1 MAIIKCP
8 ECGHQVSEKAP
19 TCPSCGVRIA
29 GQIVRC
35 TDCGE
40 IYFNDQP
47 MCPSCHRP
55 TSLASQPATVAAQ
68 PGVAPANTAKV
79 QQTAAPSTDEEPKE
93 APKKKSLAPLIVSFI
108 FALIVCGV
116 CYYFYNKA
124 NVEKETEEY
133 ESAMKSNDP
142 MVLQSYLDRYKDADP
157 AHRDSIQAHLMMIQQ
172 YDEDWTN
179 AVVSGTRSAL
189 EEYIKKNP
197 DSPHKADA
205 LNKIDSLDY
214 IAADKDKSVDALRK
228 YIAEHPD
235 GRFVDV
241 VTEAINKLLAT
252 QIQPEEAQMV
262 KGLFKRFFQSVN
274 SRNEDGLLATV
285 AEPMLSLL
293 GKPNALK
300 SDVVTFLNKLYKE
313 NVANLNWHIIDDYKI
328 DKMPMS
334 NDTFEY
340 NVEFTAELT
349 KDLKD
354 GTQDKKRYR
363 ISGSI
368 DTEGKISNFKMTQ
381 LAE

>member
-19 TCPSCGVRIA
+19 TCPSCGVQIA
-29 GQIVRC
+29 GKITRC
-35 TDCGE
+35 SDCGE
-40 IYFNDQP
+40 IYFSDQP

-55 TSLASQPATVAAQ
+55 TESTLVHPAVSPSSVHTQTHQPK
-68 PGVAPANTAKV
+68 APVNN
-79 QQTAAPSTDEEPKE
+79 DNEPQEK
-93 APKKKSLAPLIVSFI
+93 PKKSLTALVVSFL
-108 FALIVCGV
+108 FALVACGV
-116 CYYFYNKA
+116 CYYFYNNA
-124 NVEKETEEY
+124 NVEKENEDYEY
-133 ESAMKSNDP
+133 ALKSNDP

-157 AHRDSIQAHLMMIQQ
+157 AHRDSIQAHLSLLQQ

-179 AVVSGTRSAL
+179 AVVSGSRDAL
-189 EEYIKKNP
+189 VAYIKQNP

-205 LNKIDSLDY
+205 LNKIDSLDFLT
-214 IAADKDKSVDALRK
+214 ADKDKSMEAFKK

-235 GRFVDV
+235 GKFIDV
-241 VTEAINKLLAT
+241 VNEAIKKLMQT
-252 QIQPEEAQMV
+252 EIQPEEAMMV

-285 AEPMLSLL
+285 AEPMMSLL

-328 DKMPMS
+328 EKMPLS
-334 NDTFEY
+334 DDSYEY
-340 NVEFTAELT
+340 NVEFTAELA
-349 KDLKD
+349 KDMKD
-354 GTQDKKRYR
+354 GTKDVKRYR